1 MQITLNI
8 DEELF
13 NSTLGKALNDL
24 KPEQL
29 NDILI
34 ECIREYFLG
43 NDGKNIEKLLYEEH
57 DPAWGRR
64 QTFITNFTNK
74 LINDCDYS
82 GLQEVADKCITNI
95 KENSDKIL
103 KDILAE
109 MMIRGLC
116 DKYNFQERVK
126 DAISDEM
133 IRRNN

>member
-34 ECIREYFLG
+34 ECIKEYFLG

-57 DPAWGRR
+57 DNGWGHR
-64 QTFITNFTNK
+64 QTLMTNFTNK
-74 LINDCDYS
+74 LISDCDYS
-82 GLQEVADKCITNI
+82 GLQEVADNCVTNI
-95 KENSDKIL
+95 KENSDKLL

-109 MMIRGLC
+109 MMITGLC
-116 DKYNFQERVK
+116 DKYNFQSILR
-126 DAISDEM
+126 DTISREM
-133 IRRNN
+133 FRGSN